1 MQFFSKHNVENLFVE
16 IFFWKNM
23 YKIGSFSI
31 IIVENSVESVKK
43 PQYYGIFIK
52 IDFVIK
58 IL

>member
-1 MQFFSKHNVENLFVE
+1 
-16 IFFWKNM
+16 M
-23 YKIGSFSI
+23 YKLGSFSI

>member
-1 MQFFSKHNVENLFVE
+1 
-16 IFFWKNM
+16 M

-52 IDFVIK
+52 IDFRLKVVVNNVIG
-58 IL
+58 ILEI